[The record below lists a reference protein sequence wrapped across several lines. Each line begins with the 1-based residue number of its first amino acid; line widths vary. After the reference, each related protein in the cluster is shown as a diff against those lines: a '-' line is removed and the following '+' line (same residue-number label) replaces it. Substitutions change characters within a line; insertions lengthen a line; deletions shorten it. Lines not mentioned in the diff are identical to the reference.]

1 MRICPLLLA
10 PLFPVPHH
18 AWQRSEHSPLDHLLK
33 ELPLSSRTVL
43 LARGAFNVLFGLGSW
58 VWLLTHD
65 GQRLARGGTYAL
77 IDGLFGALLAFTLYR
92 SSDARW
98 LSVLAVCDGLIRLL
112 IGSLMLANPGM
123 ERMIL
128 GGAVFMTG
136 IILACSALGLGG
148 MAYALAGR
156 RPALGRLA
164 SRSTPQLVPYQWLTI
179 SGVNMPEAHKGGT
192 AGPQGHDPSALR
204 KPSCRTWT

>member
-1 MRICPLLLA
+1 M
-10 PLFPVPHH
+10 
-18 AWQRSEHSPLDHLLK
+18 
-33 ELPLSSRTVL
+33 SSRTVL

-148 MAYALAGR
+148 MAYALMHGARSNSEDRVAMALPAFLISMFTLLLGVGLAVGLMDERQRIMLSCYALALGAVLLWAGWRAGR
-156 RPALGRLA
+156 RPKWSPTNG
-164 SRSTPQLVPYQWLTI
+164 
-179 SGVNMPEAHKGGT
+179 
-192 AGPQGHDPSALR
+192 
-204 KPSCRTWT
+204 